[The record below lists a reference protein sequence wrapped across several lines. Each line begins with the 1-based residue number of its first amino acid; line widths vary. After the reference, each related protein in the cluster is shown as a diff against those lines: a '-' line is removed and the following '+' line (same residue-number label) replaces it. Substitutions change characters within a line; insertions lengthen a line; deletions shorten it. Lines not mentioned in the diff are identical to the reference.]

1 MAKTYSATDIQVL
14 EGLDAVRMRPGMYI
28 GSTGARGL
36 HHLIW
41 EIVDNAIDEAS
52 NGFAT
57 EITVTLKKDGSCEV
71 TDNGRGIPVD
81 IHPQLG
87 VSGVEVVYTQ
97 LHAGGK
103 FNNKNYAYSG
113 GLHGVGASVVNALSE
128 WVTVDVYRDYSH
140 YHIRFESYED
150 RKTGKI
156 VSGHAVA
163 PLEKVGNTRKRG
175 TQVCFKPDPRVF
187 EDTHF
192 NGDTVRRRVREL
204 AYLNQG
210 VRFVFTDE
218 REKDETRRRREY
230 CYEGGL
236 ADFVQYLNTDKQTIT
251 GPITFEGRREGT
263 LLRVAIQYT
272 DSYTENIYSFVNNVP
287 TGEGGTHETGFKAA
301 VTKAFNDYARR
312 VGLLKEKDNNLS
324 GEDFR
329 EGMTA
334 VVYAGVQKPQFEGQT
349 KGRLGNTEVR
359 PIVEA
364 ICLEQLSLYLDD
376 LKNQEVA
383 TRIVEK
389 AVKAAKVREAA
400 RKARDVARQKNQLEA
415 APLVGKLSS
424 CTGRN
429 WKENELFIVEGDS
442 AGGSAKQ
449 GRDRRFQAIL
459 PLRGK
464 PLNAEKKRIDQVLAN
479 EEFRS
484 IITALGT
491 GIGEEFDL
499 SHLKYDRVII
509 LSDADQDG
517 AHIRAILLT
526 FFFRYMRELVTDG
539 HVYIGMPPL
548 YCAKKGAEHIYC
560 FDEKELAK
568 ATKKLGRGYSVQRYK
583 GLGEMNPEQ
592 LWETTMNPNG
602 RKMVQVTIE
611 DLAEAERRVT
621 VLMGDKVEPRREY
634 IQEYAN
640 FNHVD
645 DFEPV
650 REGE

>member
-218 REKDETRRRREY
+218 REKDEARRRREY

-415 APLVGKLSS
+415 APLVGKLAS

-560 FDEKELAK
+560 FDEKELAR